1 MTNAEILS
9 TTVRQNRTTLRDFT
23 LCLARKEHLASWRFS
38 SSHTCLTNRES
49 RQAHINTHQKERK
62 QQTNARCKL
71 PRRLLQQIREEVQ
84 DLPCKQD
91 CGLDSITVGYE
102 TVFVFPLPNTV
113 WQVRF
118 CDCWILPRRICEE
131 KQNKTNKKTKKKFA
145 FNCEGKCR
153 VDPGP
158 WLATPDPACNFR
170 INKRQNNNLK
180 EKKRKQNEKKKQKPE
195 AIRILSCGGFCGS

>member
-1 MTNAEILS
+1 MQLDDERRNAVDNGTAKPHNVAWLHTLS
-9 TTVRQNRTTLRDFT
+9 RSRGASRT
-23 LCLARKEHLASWRFS
+23 SWCFS
-38 SSHTCLTNRES
+38 SSHTRLTNRES

-91 CGLDSITVGYE
+91 CALDSINVGYE

-131 KQNKTNKKTKKKFA
+131 KQNKTNKKTKKKKNLHLIA
-145 FNCEGKCR
+145 REKAAWILVR
-153 VDPGP
+153 DSPP
-158 WLATPDPACNFR
+158 LTPR
-170 INKRQNNNLK
+170 
-180 EKKRKQNEKKKQKPE
+180 
-195 AIRILSCGGFCGS
+195 AISE